1 MQLASKSSAKR
12 MEAELASLKRDAAQ
26 AAAAHKQAIASWH
39 SRVDQS
45 EAEVNVGL
53 DACAPATYAK
63 HCGPEDD
70 PLSDIIPRKTLRW

>member
-1 MQLASKSSAKR
+1 MQIMMDLLTLQVEAVQLASKSSTKQ

-45 EAEVNVGL
+45 EAEVVL
-53 DACAPATYAK
+53 P
-63 HCGPEDD
+63 
-70 PLSDIIPRKTLRW
+70 SQKTLFLRRATSL

>member
-1 MQLASKSSAKR
+1 MQSMMGLLTLQVEAVQLASKSSTKQ

-45 EAEVNVGL
+45 EAEVVL
-53 DACAPATYAK
+53 P
-63 HCGPEDD
+63 
-70 PLSDIIPRKTLRW
+70 S